1 MFFLRWKQNKVF
13 FCTFAISG
21 DTIDGKLN
29 LKAIYFLAQGGGILC
44 FSFKSK
50 DIADTDDMS

>member
-21 DTIDGKLN
+21 DTIDGKFN
-29 LKAIYFLAQGGGILC
+29 LKAICFLAQEAA
-44 FSFKSK
+44 SFAFLLKAK
-50 DIADTDDMS
+50 I